1 MSVKHETS
9 SLSTC
14 SVVENEATEF
24 TVTPSRVVKKK
35 CELRG
40 GFDCAFVEEPPKQL
54 QTDCSIC
61 LCILKNPYLV
71 NCCGTSFYQSCIN
84 PIQDSNRC
92 PVCND
97 QFTTCIPDKRLQRT
111 LNEMKVYCSNK
122 EFGCEWIGELGS
134 LTQHL
139 NTESETSDQVFEVFC
154 LFTSVGCSFC
164 GEIFQWKDLGKHN

>member
-1 MSVKHETS
+1 MSVKYETS
-9 SLSTC
+9 SVSTR
-14 SVVENEATEF
+14 SVVENDATEF

-40 GFDCAFVEEPPKQL
+40 GFDCAFIEEPPKQL

-71 NCCGTSFYQSCIN
+71 NCCGTSLYQSCIN
-84 PIQDSNRC
+84 PIQDGSNRC

-122 EFGCEWIGELGS
+122 EFGCEWIGELAGF
-134 LTQHL
+134 HP
-139 NTESETSDQVFEVFC
+139 
-154 LFTSVGCSFC
+154 VG
-164 GEIFQWKDLGKHN
+164 GTGGKLPPQNP